1 MILIVASCLALFQFS
16 VVKLWRDTLDGDFIS
31 HFSFLISFCLVISLI
46 MLLMIV
52 ILYCSKLSL
61 MGVAE
66 VTVGLRHLFF
76 LDFNQIA
83 VPVRKAGRDA
93 IVLNLKN
100 LEASKNQCLR
110 ACYSFMRSLKGMIS
124 T

>member
-1 MILIVASCLALFQFS
+1 M
-16 VVKLWRDTLDGDFIS
+16 VKLWRDTLDGGFIS
-31 HFSFLISFCLVISLI
+31 NFSFLISFCSVISLN

-52 ILYCSKLSL
+52 VLYCSKLSL
-61 MGVAE
+61 VGGAE
-66 VTVGLRHLFF
+66 VAAGLRHLFF

-83 VPVRKAGRDA
+83 VTVRKAERDA
-93 IVLNLKN
+93 IVLNLKK

-110 ACYSFMRSLKGMIS
+110 ACYSFIWSLKGMIS